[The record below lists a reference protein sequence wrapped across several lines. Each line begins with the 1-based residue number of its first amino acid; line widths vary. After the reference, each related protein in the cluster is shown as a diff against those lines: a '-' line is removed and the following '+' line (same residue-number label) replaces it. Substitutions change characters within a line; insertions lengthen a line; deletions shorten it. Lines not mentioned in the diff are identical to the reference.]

1 MTQFE
6 LDRLN
11 DKQQEAVEHVEG
23 PLLILAGAGSGKTRV
38 ITNRVAYLIQ
48 RGIDPSHILAVSF
61 TNKAADEMEERVA
74 ELTGPELADDAHL
87 STFHSLGADILRRDI
102 DALGYSR
109 PFTILDQSEKLS
121 VVEDV
126 MSELDLDLDGDEGPS
141 PRQIATIIS
150 EAKMECAEPEE
161 LNGAKYNRTYFL
173 AQGVYERYVRALRG
187 LNAVD
192 FDDLIRLPIE
202 LFREHE
208 DIRIKYGDRF
218 RYVMVD
224 EYQDTN
230 ETQLI
235 FLREL
240 VKDHRNLCVVGDDD
254 QSIYGFRGA
263 LADNIPR
270 FEDEFEEARVI
281 KLEQNYRSTNNILE
295 AANALIKEN
304 PTRKEK
310 ELWSD
315 KEAGSEIA
323 WVACENG
330 KEEADYV
337 TAEIE
342 RIHAQKRLD
351 WSDFAILYRVNP
363 QSQPFEQALGR
374 QNIPHRVRG
383 ATEFFDR
390 REIKDFVAHLKV
402 ALNPKD
408 ELSLRRIVSA
418 KHGIGPTLLER
429 FSQYASDHDLDL
441 FEALEEIVEDP
452 SRIDRLGYANSKHLR
467 DFVETMRDYH
477 EALLE
482 AEEAGEPTAERV
494 GRLFEESGL
503 KSRIRRREDEN
514 HRARQRV
521 ENVEE
526 LIESL
531 DTFESNSE
539 AGLRG
544 FLEHVTLDQRDPND
558 EDEDRDAVQLMTIHS
573 AKGLEFPAVFLV
585 GMEEDYLPHR
595 ENTRGKD
602 LFEERR
608 LAYVGLTRAERHLTL
623 TSAESRERYGRE
635 IEREPSRFLE
645 ELPDDIVETDR
656 ARDRESMRQQQ
667 EERNKEGLDALR
679 DEIFD
684 D

>member
-1 MTQFE
+1 MQQFE

-11 DKQQEAVEHVEG
+11 DQQRRAVEHIEG

-38 ITNRVAYLIQ
+38 ITNRVAHLIQ

-61 TNKAADEMEERVA
+61 TNKAADEMRERVA
-74 ELTGPELADDAHL
+74 ELTGPEMAADAHL

-102 DALGYSR
+102 EALGYSR
-109 PFTILDQSEKLS
+109 PFTILDQSERLE

-126 MSELDLDLDGDEGPS
+126 MDELDLEIGGDEGPS
-141 PRQIATIIS
+141 ARQIASIIS
-150 EAKMECAEPEE
+150 DAKMACNEPDSLEGS
-161 LNGAKYNRTYFL
+161 NYNRKYLL
-173 AQGVYERYVRALRG
+173 AQRVYERYLRALRG

-208 DIRIKYGDRF
+208 DIRLKYSDRF

-240 VKDHRNLCVVGDDD
+240 VKDHHNLCVVGDDD

-263 LADNIPR
+263 LADNILR
-270 FEDEFEEARVI
+270 FEDEFEDAEVI
-281 KLEQNYRSTNNILE
+281 KLEQNYRSTNNILQ
-295 AANALIKEN
+295 AANALIEHN
-304 PTRKEK
+304 PSRKDK
-310 ELWSD
+310 RLWSD
-315 KEAGSEIA
+315 KGDGSAIA
-323 WVACENG
+323 YVACEDG
-330 KEEADYV
+330 DEEADYV
-337 TAEIE
+337 AAEIK
-342 RIHAQKRLD
+342 RMRNHYRLD
-351 WSDFAILYRVNP
+351 WSDVAILYRVNP
-363 QSQPFEQALGR
+363 QSQPFEKVLGR
-374 QNIPHRVRG
+374 QNIPHQVRG
-383 ATEFFDR
+383 STEFFNR

-408 ELSLRRIVSA
+408 EISLRRIVSA

-429 FSQYASDHDLDL
+429 FSDYASRHDLEL
-441 FEALEEIVEDP
+441 FEALEAIVENP
-452 SRIDRLGYANSKHLR
+452 SKIDRLGRSNSKHLR
-467 DFVETMRDYH
+467 DFVETIQTYH
-477 EALLE
+477 EELTH
-482 AEEAGEPTAERV
+482 AERDGEPTADLVSE
-494 GRLFEESGL
+494 LFDDSGL
-503 KSRIRRREDEN
+503 RSRIRRREDEN

-521 ENVEE
+521 GNVEE

-531 DTFESNSE
+531 EAFESNSE

-544 FLEHVTLDQRDPND
+544 FLEHITLDQSDPADD
-558 EDEDRDAVQLMTIHS
+558 EEDRDAVQLMTIHS

-585 GMEEDYLPHR
+585 GMEEKYLPHR
-595 ENTRGKD
+595 ENMRGRD
-602 LFEERR
+602 VHEERR
-608 LAYVGLTRAERHLTL
+608 LAYVGMTRAERHLTL
-623 TSAESRERYGRE
+623 TSAEKRSRYGDTL
-635 IEREPSRFLE
+635 EREPSRFLE
-645 ELPDDIVETDR
+645 ELPDDIVETDC
-656 ARDRESMRQQQ
+656 ARDRESMREQQR
-667 EERNKEGLDALR
+667 ERNQKGLEALR